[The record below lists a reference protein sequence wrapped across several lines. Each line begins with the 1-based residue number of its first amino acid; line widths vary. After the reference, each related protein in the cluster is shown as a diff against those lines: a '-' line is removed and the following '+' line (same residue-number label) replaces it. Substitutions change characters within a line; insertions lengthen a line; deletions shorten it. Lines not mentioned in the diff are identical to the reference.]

1 MANARYIHFSQEE
14 RCVFAVYLRE
24 GSSLRRIALK
34 MTRSV
39 GGLSLEINKGSS
51 DGSREHY
58 DPLVAHLASRMRKWD
73 ANRRN
78 PLKDEKLQSH
88 VRTQLK
94 EGWSPEV
101 IAGKL
106 KDEQGEAVI
115 SHETIYQWAYKAGLV
130 EQLPRGKPRR
140 HRRRYRLKAARGTQ
154 GLGSVPGIEK
164 RPAIVASRAR
174 FGDWEGDSMLGRR
187 RKGAIISVQQERKSR
202 YVLLTKCQ
210 DKSSAQTRK
219 AVVQRLVMAEPLKRT
234 LTLDRGTENA
244 EYQTFGLPVFFC
256 DPYSSWQKGSVENV
270 IGLLRRYLPKGL
282 DLATVTPKQLKALQD
297 KLNHRPRKILG
308 FKTPAEVFSTHCR
321 RLGVQLPD

>member
-1 MANARYIHFSQEE
+1 M
-14 RCVFAVYLRE
+14 
-24 GSSLRRIALK
+24 K
-34 MTRSV
+34 
-39 GGLSLEINKGSS
+39 
-51 DGSREHY
+51 
-58 DPLVAHLASRMRKWD
+58 KWD

-78 PLKDEKLQSH
+78 PLKDEQLQAY
-88 VRTQLK
+88 VRAQLT

-106 KDEQGEAVI
+106 KEEQGQTVV

-130 EQLPRGKPRR
+130 QQLPRGKPRR
-140 HRRRYRLKAARGTQ
+140 HRRRWRLKAARGTQ

-164 RPAIVASRAR
+164 RPTIVSSRSR

-187 RKGAIISVQQERKSR
+187 KRGAIISVQQERKSR
-202 YVLLTKCQ
+202 YVLLTKCA
-210 DKSSAQTRK
+210 DKSSAHTTK
-219 AVVQRLVMAEPLKRT
+219 AVVRRLTMAASLKRT

-244 EYQTFGLPVFFC
+244 DYQTFGLPVYFC

-308 FKTPAEVFSTHCR
+308 FKTPADVLSSHCK